1 MSTRE
6 IDIKA
11 WERAEIKRS
20 GIQAAQTE
28 ASVSCD
34 TPSNIARY
42 MNPPAD
48 TCFPLEYAFHLL
60 GEARGKAVLE
70 LGCGSGENSHLLAHR
85 GACVWAMDIS
95 ESLTGLARRRAAVNR
110 VSGEV
115 SCFVASAYDI
125 PLPDESVD
133 VVFGIAIL
141 HHLDL
146 ELAAREVK
154 RVLKKG
160 GRAIFQEPVRNSKF
174 VSRVR
179 GLIPYHAPDVSPFE
193 RPLTDQE
200 LRTFAQ
206 GFSGYH
212 SRSFMLPYVSVAHII
227 PVARDHTHHLL
238 RLDRSILNRFPRL
251 GYYGGIRVVEM
262 TR

>member
-1 MSTRE
+1 MATRE
-6 IDIKA
+6 IDIKT

-20 GIQAAQTE
+20 GVQAAQT
-28 ASVSCD
+28 AAGVSSD

-42 MNPPAD
+42 MNPSAD

-60 GEARGKAVLE
+60 GEARGKTVLE

-85 GACVWAMDIS
+85 GARVWSMDIS
-95 ESLTGLARRRAAVNR
+95 ESLTGLARRRAAANR
-110 VSGEV
+110 VSEEV
-115 SCFVASAYDI
+115 TCFVASAYNI

-146 ELAAREVK
+146 ELAAREVR

-174 VSRVR
+174 VKRVR
-179 GLIPYHAPDVSPFE
+179 SLIPYHAPDVSPFE

-200 LRTFAQ
+200 LQAFAR
-206 GFSGYH
+206 GYSSYS

-238 RLDRSILNRFPRL
+238 RLDRAILNRFPRL

>member
-1 MSTRE
+1 MATRE
-6 IDIKA
+6 VDIKA
-11 WERAEIKRS
+11 WERAEIRRS
-20 GIQAAQTE
+20 SVQAAQTG
-28 ASVSCD
+28 AGVSRD
-34 TPSNIARY
+34 TPANIARY

-48 TCFPLEYAFHLL
+48 TSFPLEYAFHLL

-85 GACVWAMDIS
+85 GARVWAMDIS
-95 ESLTGLARRRAAVNR
+95 ESLTGLARSRAAANR
-110 VSGEV
+110 VSDDV
-115 SCFVASAYDI
+115 TCFVASAYDI

-146 ELAAREVK
+146 DLAAREVR
-154 RVLKKG
+154 RVLKEG

-174 VSRVR
+174 VRYVR
-179 GLIPYHAPDVSPFE
+179 GFIPYHAPDVSPFE

-200 LRTFAQ
+200 LRTFAS
-206 GFSGYH
+206 GFIKYH

-227 PVARDHTHHLL
+227 PVVRNQTHHLL
-238 RLDRSILNRFPRL
+238 RLDRAILNRFPRL
-251 GYYGGIRVVEM
+251 GYYGGIKVVEM